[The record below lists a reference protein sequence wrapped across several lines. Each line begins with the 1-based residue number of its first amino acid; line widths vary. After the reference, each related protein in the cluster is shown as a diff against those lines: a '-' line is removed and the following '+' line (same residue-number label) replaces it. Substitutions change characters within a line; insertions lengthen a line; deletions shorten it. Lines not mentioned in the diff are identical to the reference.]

1 MNNTKISYLSRNQY
15 QYLGHL
21 VAAYYSFIDPDKNER
36 LMIELAGWHADLQR
50 TVYIFVKRHRQSYDI
65 IYVTRS
71 HKMARKSQMNNVG
84 NTGDK

>member
-65 IYVTRS
+65 IYLRHMIFS
-71 HKMARKSQMNNVG
+71 IFENVMMFS
-84 NTGDK
+84 NRD